1 MDKQSLCWLV
11 KTGMCTLSYIP
22 DKTQNNTFVITS
34 NRDESVN
41 RSAQMPKKYD
51 EYQTQLYYPK
61 DKKAGGTWIGISR
74 MNIFMSLMN
83 GAFHKHKRK
92 KAYKKSRG
100 IVLKELLSSSAIFKT
115 IDTYDFQGIEPF
127 FSILVTWDTHVKIH
141 ELVWDGTKIFLNEK
155 DADKPHLWSSMMSYS
170 SEQHHKK
177 IFEFQ
182 RFLKRHKQVSPE
194 LIWDFHH
201 IRRFKN
207 DEGLLID
214 RGELQTTSISQFCHH
229 FKNED
234 NFRFEDLTNHQ
245 EQNNF
250 IAW

>member
-1 MDKQSLCWLV
+1 
-11 KTGMCTLSYIP
+11 MCTLSYIP
-22 DKTQNNTFVITS
+22 GNTQSNTFIITS
-34 NRDESVN
+34 NRDESIQ
-41 RSAQMPKKYD
+41 RSACMPQKYD

-74 MNIFMSLMN
+74 MNTFMSLMN

-92 KAYKKSRG
+92 KKYRKSRG
-100 IVLKELLSSSAIFKT
+100 VVLKELLSSPAIFQT
-115 IDTYDFQGIEPF
+115 INTYDFQGIEPF
-127 FSILVTWDTHVKIH
+127 FSILVTWDQDIKIH
-141 ELVWDGTKIFLNEK
+141 ELVWDGTKLFLNEK
-155 DADKPHLWSSMMSYS
+155 DAGEPHLWSSMMSYS
-170 SEQHHKK
+170 SEQHNKK
-177 IFEFQ
+177 FLEFQ